1 MSKKEL
7 MIGEI
12 EGIVSNFLY
21 YDRKGDEELLMGDI
35 EKLIQSGE
43 TDINEIV
50 SVFRIQL
57 EEGLKR

>member
-1 MSKKEL
+1 